1 MRSRLEEARK
11 TPLFRVWDLVL
22 YALILVLVV
31 VLFLA
36 VGLKPSAGKLER
48 VEALRDSDVIFSYDF
63 LTDTYTVSDGVEVE
77 KTEQGYRVT
86 VRTGDEGYNVFE
98 IDKGGSVKMVEANCS
113 KHKECVNYMPA
124 ITDAD
129 GVILCAP
136 HHLTITGGSSD
147 IKDPVIG

>member
-77 KTEQGYRVT
+77 KTEQGYRIT
-86 VRTGDEGYNVFE
+86 VRTWDEGY
-98 IDKGGSVKMVEANCS
+98 
-113 KHKECVNYMPA
+113 NYMPA